1 MKNVLKS
8 NKHLVVA
15 GLLGLLVIIAVSWQ
29 TDNKKSKDTTTIN
42 DTRRDTTEPR
52 QRDNDKDEF
61 RMKELEEAM
70 KQLDVQMQKLDLHM
84 KDLDLKISQQVQE
97 ALANVDMEKINK
109 EVQENLKNVDFNKIK
124 LEVDKSLRDA
134 QEQMKNIDMDKMKL
148 QMQELQN
155 KFNSDEFKKQIEDAM
170 KGAKE
175 SIEKAKKDLQDLKD
189 FTDQLQKDGLIDK
202 KKGYSIEWKNG
213 GELYINGKKQSKEI
227 SDKYKKYYK
236 KNGWRIEMNGE
247 GKNGAEFL

>member
-1 MKNVLKS
+1 MKNAFKS

-15 GLLGLLVIIAVSWQ
+15 GLLGLIVIIAASWQ
-29 TDNKKSKDTTTIN
+29 TDNKKSKDNTIN
-42 DTRRDTTEPR
+42 NTRRDTTEPK

-70 KQLDVQMQKLDLHM
+70 KQLDLQMQKLDLHM
-84 KDLDLKISQQVQE
+84 KDIDLKISKQVQE
-97 ALANVDMEKINK
+97 ALANVDMEKINN
-109 EVQENLKNVDFNKIK
+109 EVQENLKNVDLDKIK
-124 LEVDKSLRDA
+124 LEVDKSVKDA
-134 QEQMKNIDMDKMKL
+134 QEQIKNIDMDKMKL

-155 KFNSDEFKKQIEDAM
+155 KFNSEEFKKQIENAM
-170 KGAKE
+170 KDAKE
-175 SIEKAKKDLQDLKD
+175 SIEKAKKNLQNIKD

-213 GELYINGKKQSKEI
+213 GQLYINGKKQPKEI

-236 KNGWRIEMNGE
+236 KDGWRIEMNGE